1 MLTRPRARVVA
12 FLTVVACFLSMHT
25 AVANA
30 QLLLMREHERM
41 MDSGRVGLGLDLNTF
56 FGNAHDAGYS
66 FLQPSVLGSFRF
78 RELVIEGALP
88 FAYFHE
94 NNRPGEDENQLAM
107 GNPWGALL
115 YLPDCECGLSRL
127 SVGLAAPVASDSSR
141 LDALALSLSRSANG
155 DWDGYLW
162 RADMLPLVLGAS
174 TRKELGRFRL
184 TWDADAIIGLP
195 GGNREA
201 QFGAQM
207 AGEADVMFGWQT
219 TLAGRISGTYYPT
232 LADDEF
238 QSALTTYLRYMRTTD
253 SFALRF
259 VLNLN
264 PPAGFSF
271 SSNGIWGAGLLYA
284 RSFL

>member
-1 MLTRPRARVVA
+1 MRAFFA
-12 FLTVVACFLSMHT
+12 YLAALGCLCLLASS
-25 AVANA
+25 AEA

-41 MDSGRVGLGLDLNTF
+41 MDSGRVGLGIDVNTF
-56 FGNAHDAGYS
+56 FGNTRDAGYS

-78 RELVIEGALP
+78 RELVVEGALP

-94 NNRPGEDENQLAM
+94 NNDPGSDSDQLAM

-141 LDALALSLSRSANG
+141 LDAMALTLARGASG

-184 TWDADAIIGLP
+184 TWDADVIIGLP
-195 GGNREA
+195 GGNRDTE
-201 QFGAQM
+201 FGAQM

-219 TLAGRISGTYYPT
+219 TLAARISGAYYPT
-232 LADDEF
+232 LVDDSL
-238 QSALTTYLRYMRTTD
+238 QTALTTYLRYMRTAD

-271 SSNGIWGAGLLYA
+271 NSDGIWGAGFLYA